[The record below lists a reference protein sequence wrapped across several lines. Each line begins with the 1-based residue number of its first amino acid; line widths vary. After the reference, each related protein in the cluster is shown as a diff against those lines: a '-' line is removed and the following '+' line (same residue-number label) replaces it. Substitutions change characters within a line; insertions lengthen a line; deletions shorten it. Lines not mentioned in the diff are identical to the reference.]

1 MIEKMKF
8 VSISGPKN
16 DLDRMVNQYL
26 SHYEIQLENA
36 LTELRSASKLE
47 PYPGTNPYR
56 EPLQKAQKL
65 LASCPGAKQQEIS
78 TGTMPVENAITL
90 VNDMDT
96 ELAASDEERESL
108 KAKEK
113 EVSSLLEQVRLYV
126 ELDFDIP
133 AILKLKHIKYRFG
146 RIRKESFPQLQAF
159 ADRSD
164 ETILF
169 KCHES
174 DHYISLLYFT
184 PDITSDRIDTVF
196 SSLQFERIYLPDE
209 YAGTPKT
216 EVERLE
222 NELANLKA
230 KEQALDA
237 KDSGYLL
244 TRQTSLRDASQVLKS
259 YEANFNVRKYA
270 ACTHDKDHPFCIH

>member
-113 EVSSLLEQVRLYV
+113 EVSERYV
-126 ELDFDIP
+126 
-133 AILKLKHIKYRFG
+133 K
-146 RIRKESFPQLQAF
+146 
-159 ADRSD
+159 
-164 ETILF
+164 
-169 KCHES
+169 
-174 DHYISLLYFT
+174 
-184 PDITSDRIDTVF
+184 
-196 SSLQFERIYLPDE
+196 
-209 YAGTPKT
+209 
-216 EVERLE
+216 
-222 NELANLKA
+222 ELATKTPSGDQLVVNL
-230 KEQALDA
+230 
-237 KDSGYLL
+237 SGGNQQKLL
-244 TRQTSLRDASQVLKS
+244 LLNGLPATVTS
-259 YEANFNVRKYA
+259 
-270 ACTHDKDHPFCIH
+270 

>member
-96 ELAASDEERESL
+96 ELAASDAERDSL

-113 EVSSLLEQVRLYV
+113 RRLCGQTNFVLLNPLCCYLPIVRLFHV
-126 ELDFDIP
+126 RH
-133 AILKLKHIKYRFG
+133 A
-146 RIRKESFPQLQAF
+146 
-159 ADRSD
+159 
-164 ETILF
+164 
-169 KCHES
+169 
-174 DHYISLLYFT
+174 
-184 PDITSDRIDTVF
+184 
-196 SSLQFERIYLPDE
+196 
-209 YAGTPKT
+209 
-216 EVERLE
+216 
-222 NELANLKA
+222 
-230 KEQALDA
+230 
-237 KDSGYLL
+237 DSGWCF
-244 TRQTSLRDASQVLKS
+244 QS
-259 YEANFNVRKYA
+259 A
-270 ACTHDKDHPFCIH
+270 AWKAQAAFPSHIY

>member
-1 MIEKMKF
+1 
-8 VSISGPKN
+8 
-16 DLDRMVNQYL
+16 MVNQYL

-113 EVSSLLEQVRLYV
+113 EVSSHVGAGTPLRGTGLRYSGNSEAEAHQ
-126 ELDFDIP
+126 IP
-133 AILKLKHIKYRFG
+133 VQDVSE
-146 RIRKESFPQLQAF
+146 RKASRSFRHSPTARMR
-159 ADRSD
+159 RSCSNA
-164 ETILF
+164 TNQTN
-169 KCHES
+169 
-174 DHYISLLYFT
+174 YISLLYFT
-184 PDITSDRIDTVF
+184 PDITSDRIDT
-196 SSLQFERIYLPDE
+196 SSRPCSSRGSISRMSRR
-209 YAGTPKT
+209 TPKT
-216 EVERLE
+216 EVRT
-222 NELANLKA
+222 
-230 KEQALDA
+230 
-237 KDSGYLL
+237 SGK
-244 TRQTSLRDASQVLKS
+244 RACKS
-259 YEANFNVRKYA
+259 ESKGTGPGRKRFRVPA
-270 ACTHDKDHPFCIH
+270 DETDQSPGCQPGAEIL